1 MSTTEPTT
9 PDAKPSDTKASDTRP
24 GAAKA
29 AETRLADVKKL
40 TEAVPGRGRKPTETS
55 TPAPAGATATPV
67 VGATPAAP
75 VAPTTAVAPVART
88 TTIAPVART
97 TPVAPEAP
105 TTPAAP
111 VARANPVAPFVRAI
125 LEKSVMTDMTKA
137 TEGLFKAAEEAA
149 EFGRGNAEAVAKATQ
164 LYVAGVQD
172 LGKQTLALFQGLSE
186 NAIESAKAF
195 SAVKSLKDVADLQ
208 ASYARTTMEKTFA
221 ESAKLQE
228 TALKLAETSFAP
240 LSARMTLAV
249 EKFSKP
255 LAA

>member
-9 PDAKPSDTKASDTRP
+9 PDGKPSDAKSSDTRP

-40 TEAVPGRGRKPTETS
+40 TEVVPGRGRKTTETS
-55 TPAPAGATATPV
+55 PPVPAGVTAAPL
-67 VGATPAAP
+67 VGATP
-75 VAPTTAVAPVART
+75 VAPVARAVPV
-88 TTIAPVART
+88 APVART
-97 TPVAPEAP
+97 TPVAPL
-105 TTPAAP
+105 
-111 VARANPVAPFVRAI
+111 ARANPVAPFARAI
-125 LEKSVMTDMTKA
+125 LEKSAMTDMTKA

-149 EFGRGNAEAVAKATQ
+149 EFGRGNAEAMAKATQ

-186 NAIESAKAF
+186 NAIQSAKAF
-195 SAVKSLKDVADLQ
+195 SGVKSLKDVADLQ
-208 ASYARTTMEKTFA
+208 ASYTRTAVEKAFA

-240 LSARMTLAV
+240 LSARVTLAV

>member
-1 MSTTEPTT
+1 MSTNEPTI
-9 PDAKPSDTKASDTRP
+9 PEDKPAETKPVT
-24 GAAKA
+24 AKA

-40 TEAVPGRGRKPTETS
+40 TEAARGRGRQTTET
-55 TPAPAGATATPV
+55 
-67 VGATPAAP
+67 
-75 VAPTTAVAPVART
+75 
-88 TTIAPVART
+88 
-97 TPVAPEAP
+97 VAPEARV
-105 TTPAAP
+105 TTAPEAPAT
-111 VARANPVAPFVRAI
+111 VAPIGRATM
-125 LEKSVMTDMTKA
+125 EKMTMTDVTKA

-172 LGKQTLALFQGLSE
+172 LGKQTMALFQGLSE
-186 NAIESAKAF
+186 QAIESAKAF
-195 SAVKSLKDVADLQ
+195 SGVKSLKEAADLQ
-208 ASYARTTMEKTFA
+208 ASYTRATVEKTFA

>member
-1 MSTTEPTT
+1 MSTTEPTI
-9 PDAKPSDTKASDTRP
+9 PEDKPAETQLAETKPVT
-24 GAAKA
+24 AKA

-40 TEAVPGRGRKPTETS
+40 TEAARGRGRKTTET
-55 TPAPAGATATPV
+55 
-67 VGATPAAP
+67 
-75 VAPTTAVAPVART
+75 
-88 TTIAPVART
+88 
-97 TPVAPEAP
+97 VAPEARV
-105 TTPAAP
+105 TTAPEARVTTASEAPAT
-111 VARANPVAPFVRAI
+111 VAPMGRATM
-125 LEKSVMTDMTKA
+125 EKMTMTDVTKA

-172 LGKQTLALFQGLSE
+172 LGKQTMALFQGLSE
-186 NAIESAKAF
+186 QAIESAKAL
-195 SAVKSLKDVADLQ
+195 SGVKSLKEAADLQ
-208 ASYARTTMEKTFA
+208 ASYTRATMEKTFA

-240 LSARMTLAV
+240 LSARVTLAV

>member
-1 MSTTEPTT
+1 MSTNEPTI
-9 PDAKPSDTKASDTRP
+9 PEDKPAETKPVT
-24 GAAKA
+24 AKA

-40 TEAVPGRGRKPTETS
+40 TEAARGRGRKTTET
-55 TPAPAGATATPV
+55 
-67 VGATPAAP
+67 
-75 VAPTTAVAPVART
+75 
-88 TTIAPVART
+88 
-97 TPVAPEAP
+97 VAPEARV
-105 TTPAAP
+105 TTAPEAHVTTAPEARVTTAPEAPAT
-111 VARANPVAPFVRAI
+111 VAPIGRATM
-125 LEKSVMTDMTKA
+125 EKMTMTDVTKA

-172 LGKQTLALFQGLSE
+172 LGKQTMALFQGLSE
-186 NAIESAKAF
+186 QAIESAKAF
-195 SAVKSLKDVADLQ
+195 SGVKSLKEAADLQ
-208 ASYARTTMEKTFA
+208 ASYTRATVEKTFA

>member
-9 PDAKPSDTKASDTRP
+9 PDGKPSDAKSSDTRP

-40 TEAVPGRGRKPTETS
+40 TEVVPGRGRKTTETS
-55 TPAPAGATATPV
+55 PPVPAGVT
-67 VGATPAAP
+67 AAP
-75 VAPTTAVAPVART
+75 LGGAPPVAPVART
-88 TTIAPVART
+88 P
-97 TPVAPEAP
+97 PVAPL
-105 TTPAAP
+105 
-111 VARANPVAPFVRAI
+111 ARANPVAPFARAI
-125 LEKSVMTDMTKA
+125 LEKSAMTDMTKA

-149 EFGRGNAEAVAKATQ
+149 EFGRGNAEAMAKATQ

-186 NAIESAKAF
+186 NAIQSAKAF
-195 SAVKSLKDVADLQ
+195 SGVKSLKDVADLQ
-208 ASYARTTMEKTFA
+208 ASYTRTAVEKAFA